1 MTHYNITEIVE
12 KLNIR
17 EELLRRHYYITSE
30 YQNTDDIDDEEDI
43 VFFIQEILDT
53 ELGEKKIH
61 TKMAK
66 EIYDS
71 IKDSVIEEIYE
82 RDESESEY
90 QESKNIWR

>member
-17 EELLRRHYYITSE
+17 EELFRRHYYITSE
-30 YQNTDDIDDEEDI
+30 YQNTDDIDDEEDT

-61 TKMAK
+61 AQMAK